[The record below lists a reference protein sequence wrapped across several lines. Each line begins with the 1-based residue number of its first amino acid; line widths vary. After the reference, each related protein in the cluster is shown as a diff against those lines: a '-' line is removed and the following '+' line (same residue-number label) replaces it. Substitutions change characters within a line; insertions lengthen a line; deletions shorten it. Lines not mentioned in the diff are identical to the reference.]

1 MISALLNPALLTF
14 IFGIVIG
21 NIFKNR
27 HPSPL
32 ISKYFGYYLLLGLG
46 LKGGLSLQKTGL
58 TNDVVTVLTLGIFFA
73 FLIPIISYFYL
84 KNILNSDDAAAL
96 AGTYGSVSAVTF
108 VTANTYL
115 ATSSQI
121 YDNYMTAVLV
131 VMEFPAIFMALYLV
145 TKSSSGSSSNNLKTI
160 KTAFLE
166 TPNVILIVSLLL
178 GYLVNFENVRFFQI
192 VTVTIFDWVL
202 IAFLFVM
209 GLRVSKRMHELSGKS
224 YKLITFALVTPIL
237 GALLALL
244 FSFYFGLNI
253 GNTTLLMVLT
263 ASASYIAVPAVV
275 KDAIPNA
282 NPAIYLGLSLGVTFP
297 FNVIIGIPVY
307 NQLAILLLP

>member
-32 ISKYFGYYLLLGLG
+32 LSKYFGYYLLLGLG
-46 LKGGLSLQKTGL
+46 LKGGLSLQETGL
-58 TNDVVTVLTLGIFFA
+58 TNNVVTVLTLGIFFA

-115 ATSSQI
+115 ATSGQI

-166 TPNVILIVSLLL
+166 IPNVILIVSLLL
-178 GYLVNFENVRFFQI
+178 GYLVNFENVTFFQL
-192 VTVTIFDWVL
+192 VTVTIFEWVL

-237 GALLALL
+237 GALLALV
-244 FSFYFGLNI
+244 FSIYFGLNI

>member
-14 IFGIVIG
+14 IFSIVIG

-32 ISKYFGYYLLLGLG
+32 LSKYFGYYLLLGLG
-46 LKGGLSLQKTGL
+46 LKGGLSLQETGL

-115 ATSSQI
+115 VTSSQI

-178 GYLVNFENVRFFQI
+178 GYLVNFENVTFFQL
-192 VTVTIFDWVL
+192 VTVTIFEWVL

-237 GALLALL
+237 GALLALV
-244 FSFYFGLNI
+244 FSIYFGLNI